1 MKEHTMPQHPKGSV
15 LEFDL
20 RGTGSGVLQEVSI
33 AGSAHTVRAE
43 GHPAFG
49 GTDSAP
55 SPLDLVLSA
64 YVSCNQVTATIVALG
79 QGITLGAFE
88 GRVQAELDNSV
99 LVFGAEGD
107 GTFQRLT
114 LTVDLET
121 ELDDAAFEAFVAEVA
136 RRCPLTQLFE
146 RSGVEIANVWTNRA
160 LARA

>member
-1 MKEHTMPQHPKGSV
+1 MPQHPTGSV

-20 RGTGSGVLQEVSI
+20 RGSGSGVLQEISI
-33 AGSAHTVRAE
+33 AGSPHTVRAE

-88 GRVQAELDNSV
+88 GRVQAEPRQLR
-99 LVFGAEGD
+99 A
-107 GTFQRLT
+107 RLRRRGRRHLPAPDPHGRPRDRGST
-114 LTVDLET
+114 TPPST
-121 ELDDAAFEAFVAEVA
+121 RSSPRSPAAA
-136 RRCPLTQLFE
+136 R
-146 RSGVEIANVWTNRA
+146 
-160 LARA
+160 